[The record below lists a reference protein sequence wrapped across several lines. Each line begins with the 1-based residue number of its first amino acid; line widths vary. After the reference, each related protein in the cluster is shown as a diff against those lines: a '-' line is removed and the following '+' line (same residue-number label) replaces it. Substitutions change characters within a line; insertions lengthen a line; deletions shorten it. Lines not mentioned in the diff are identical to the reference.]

1 MTITAARLEYKTPW
15 SGLPRTS
22 ELHLT
27 RLSASSTEALLEGR
41 LDRDELPTGLAS
53 FIAEKSEGNPLFAE
67 EIIAYLQNSGAL
79 QDVGGNLSFDAGANN
94 AALPVA
100 IENLL
105 MDRVDRLDSG
115 PRAVLEIAAATGARF
130 TTEQLARSSDQGSET
145 AHHVEILVR
154 GDLIRLDGATGM
166 YQFRHALTRD
176 AIYDSLLSARRQ
188 SLHRR
193 IADAIEGQE
202 NFQPD
207 DAAENLAY
215 HWSRSAEPGRA
226 GMEAS
231 PEFRPDAKPFLE

>member
-1 MTITAARLEYKTPW
+1 MNLLGFLVSGVDMDKIAGETLGIHTRDAILAMLEERCKISHTILIVEDLHWADAATQAFLKRVVESSDDLPLLTITTARSGYKTPW
-15 SGLPRTS
+15 SGLPGTS

-27 RLSASSTEALLEGR
+27 RLSASGTEALLEGR

-130 TTEQLARSSDQGSET
+130 TTEQLARSSDQGS
-145 AHHVEILVR
+145 
-154 GDLIRLDGATGM
+154 
-166 YQFRHALTRD
+166 
-176 AIYDSLLSARRQ
+176 
-188 SLHRR
+188 
-193 IADAIEGQE
+193 
-202 NFQPD
+202 
-207 DAAENLAY
+207 
-215 HWSRSAEPGRA
+215 
-226 GMEAS
+226 
-231 PEFRPDAKPFLE
+231 